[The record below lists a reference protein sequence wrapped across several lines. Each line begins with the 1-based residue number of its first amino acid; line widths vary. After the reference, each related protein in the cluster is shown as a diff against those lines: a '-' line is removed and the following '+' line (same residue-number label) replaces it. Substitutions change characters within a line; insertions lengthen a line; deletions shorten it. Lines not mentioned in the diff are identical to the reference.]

1 MSIGRE
7 LFYNPKPEEVERHH
21 PNTHIGPCTEWASP
35 LHWLFARP
43 SDDLLSLILCVLI
56 FSQVVFSLF
65 VTQLQG
71 LEKPSALSFRS
82 SFHLLECLATT
93 KAFNLCLSLD
103 SQDLLADLFKMMFAI
118 VK

>member
-1 MSIGRE
+1 MQLGGHLE
-7 LFYNPKPEEVERHH
+7 FTGCLPEVQFNCYQCEVLML
-21 PNTHIGPCTEWASP
+21 SP
-35 LHWLFARP
+35 Q
-43 SDDLLSLILCVLI
+43 
-56 FSQVVFSLF
+56 QVVFSLF

>member
-1 MSIGRE
+1 MS
-7 LFYNPKPEEVERHH
+7 PQ
-21 PNTHIGPCTEWASP
+21 
-35 LHWLFARP
+35 
-43 SDDLLSLILCVLI
+43 
-56 FSQVVFSLF
+56 QVVFSLF